1 MTEDLVQDPPSPPP
15 AAPPPEASPW
25 LYAGPLLLLLVVV
38 FLPIVRG
45 TETFVLRDVLNAH
58 LPMKWSQAEAMRHGT
73 FFPILDP
80 YRAGGQPLAGNL
92 NAAPFYPDNLL
103 YLLGSTF
110 WAFNFHFWL
119 HLMLAP
125 FAFYWLARSWG
136 LGREPAWAA
145 AAFYTVSGFFLSHLS
160 FYNLIAGAAVA
171 PALVAACM
179 DLVRFPRRRGL
190 LAPVVAVLWT
200 LLVLG
205 GDPLMGILAFL
216 LAVTGMALVWRQ
228 GSPGSPRTVVALLA
242 AAFAAGTLVAL
253 PQIVEFLRI
262 LPFSYR
268 GYQGYSE
275 KVATI
280 SSLDS
285 RQIAEWFLPFLFGR
299 PDVIDRGAFWGLQF
313 YTGFPPFYFSL
324 YPGLLTFTLI
334 AAAGRPRGRSV
345 NRVWAWSWGWTA
357 FGVFFSLGRFNP
369 VAAWLLSWQKTLRY
383 PIKFWLPAAVGASLL
398 CGLGFARLRDADPGV
413 AAAARRRLG
422 LTLLFLGVAFA
433 TFWIFLNASPR
444 VAMDWMN
451 LFIPKTTGFIANERL
466 RWAGLTF
473 LTLALLAAFAFAL
486 RISRRWWRIGGP
498 LLLLLHIGSQLWLL
512 RPLYPMDPVI
522 PYLNP
527 PPALQWVP
535 PGSLVVNPDFNY
547 LFGPS
552 QLRQGNFPAPTLQ
565 WVERRSFYEL
575 FPFAGPI
582 WKLRYELNTAPEGL
596 DAYLSRAAQFAIK
609 GVKTNEE
616 RFRLLAAWGI
626 GRVLVDHPLQ
636 PPSARSRLLTTLPS
650 FGGELYVYE
659 VLDRA
664 DEVFLARRVF
674 HERDVP
680 AAFARL
686 ASAQLDPRQDAVLID
701 PKGSPVQPLE
711 ETGGG
716 TARFLHVA
724 PEEIEVETDAGS
736 RGALLVLQRANLLF
750 LADLDGKPAR
760 VLTANAHHIGVRIPE
775 GHHKVRFWIDRRPLH
790 RALWGALA
798 GLIGIVGLGLWT
810 TPKDPGR
817 LSSIQGNLEVEGQMP
832 SVESRP

>member
-1 MTEDLVQDPPSPPP
+1 LEGPLTVADILSAPVAKTNHEMTEKPVQSPPP
-15 AAPPPEASPW
+15 APPPEASPW
-25 LYAGPLLLLLVVV
+25 LYAGPLLLLLVLV

-73 FFPILDP
+73 FPILDP

-103 YLLGSTF
+103 YLVGSTL
-110 WAFNFHFWL
+110 WALNFHFWL

-160 FYNLIAGAAVA
+160 FYNLVAGAAVA
-171 PALVAACM
+171 PALAAACM

-190 LAPVVAVLWT
+190 LAPAVAVLWT

-216 LAVTGMALVWRQ
+216 LAVTGMALIWRQ
-228 GSPGSPRTVVALLA
+228 SSPGSGRTVVALLA
-242 AAFAAGTLVAL
+242 TAFAAGTLIAL

-275 KVATI
+275 KTASI
-280 SSLDS
+280 SSLDP
-285 RQIAEWFLPFLFGR
+285 RQIAEWLIPFLFGR
-299 PDVIDRGAFWGLQF
+299 SDIIDRGAFWGLQF
-313 YTGFPPFYFSL
+313 YTGFAPFYFSL
-324 YPGLLTFTLI
+324 YPGLLTFGLI
-334 AAAGRPRGRSV
+334 AASGRPRGRAAA
-345 NRVWAWSWGWTA
+345 WAWGWIV

-398 CGLGFARLRDADPGV
+398 CGVGFARLRDADPGV
-413 AAAARRRLG
+413 AAAARQRLG
-422 LTLLFLGVAFA
+422 LTLLFFGGAFA
-433 TFWIFLNASPR
+433 TFWIFLTASPR
-444 VAMDWMN
+444 LSLAWMN
-451 LFIPKTTGFIANERL
+451 LFIPRPPEFIANERL
-466 RWAGLTF
+466 RWAGLSFVT
-473 LTLALLAAFAFAL
+473 LGLLLALSLAL

-498 LLLLLHIGSQLWLL
+498 LLLALHVGSQLWLL
-512 RPLYPMDPVI
+512 RPLYPMDSVV

-527 PPALQWVP
+527 PPALRWMPQSVI
-535 PGSLVVNPDFNY
+535 VVNPDFNY

-552 QLRQGNFPAPTLQ
+552 QLRQGKFPEATLQ

-575 FPFAGPI
+575 FPFTGPL

-596 DAYLSRAAQFAIK
+596 DAFLSRAAQFAVK
-609 GVKTNEE
+609 GAKTNEE
-616 RFRLLAAWGI
+616 RFRLLAAWGV

-636 PPSARSRLLTTLPS
+636 PPSARSQLLATVPS
-650 FGGELYVYE
+650 FGGELYIYE

-664 DEVFLARRVF
+664 AEVFLARRVF

-680 AAFARL
+680 AAFTRL
-686 ASAQLDPRQDAVLID
+686 ASSQLDPRSDAVVIE
-701 PKGSPVQPLE
+701 PKGSPVRPLE

-716 TARFLHVA
+716 TARFLRME
-724 PEEIEVETDAGS
+724 PEEIEVEAEAGPG
-736 RGALLVLQRANLLF
+736 GALLVLQRANLLF
-750 LADLDGKPAR
+750 LAELDGRPVR
-760 VLTANAHHIGVRIPE
+760 VLTANAHHIGVRVPA
-775 GHHKVRFWIDRRPLH
+775 GRHRVRFWIDRRPLH

-798 GLIGIVGLGLWT
+798 GLIGVVALGWWGKT
-810 TPKDPGR
+810 RT
-817 LSSIQGNLEVEGQMP
+817 
-832 SVESRP
+832 

>member
-1 MTEDLVQDPPSPPP
+1 MTEDPAQSPPP
-15 AAPPPEASPW
+15 APAPPPEASPW
-25 LYAGPLLLLLVVV
+25 LYAGPLLLLLVLV
-38 FLPIVRG
+38 FLPIARG

-73 FFPILDP
+73 FPILDP

-145 AAFYTVSGFFLSHLS
+145 AACYTVSGFFLSHLS

-171 PALVAACM
+171 PALIAACM
-179 DLVRFPRRRGL
+179 YLVRLPRRRGL

-228 GSPGSPRTVVALLA
+228 GSPGSPRMVVGLLA

-280 SSLDS
+280 SSLDP

-299 PDVIDRGAFWGLQF
+299 PDIIDRGAFWGLQF

-324 YPGLLTFTLI
+324 YPGLLTFALI
-334 AAAGRPRGRSV
+334 AAAGWPRGQSL
-345 NRVWAWSWGWTA
+345 NRVWAWSWGWIA

-369 VAAWLLSWQKTLRY
+369 VAAWLLSWQKSLRY

-398 CGLGFARLRDADPGV
+398 CGVGFARLRDADPEV

-422 LTLLFLGVAFA
+422 LTLLFFGVAFA

-444 VAMDWMN
+444 MAMDWMN
-451 LFIPKTTGFIANERL
+451 LFIPKTMDFIANERL

-473 LTLALLAAFAFAL
+473 LTLALLAALAVAL

-498 LLLLLHIGSQLWLL
+498 LLLLLHVGSQLWLL
-512 RPLYPMDPVI
+512 RPLYPMDSVI

-535 PGSLVVNPDFNY
+535 PGTLVVNPDFNY

-575 FPFAGPI
+575 FPFAGPL

-596 DAYLSRAAQFAIK
+596 DAYLSRAAQFAVK
-609 GVKTNEE
+609 GAKTNEE

-636 PPSARSRLLTTLPS
+636 PPSVRSRLLATIPS

-686 ASAQLDPRQDAVLID
+686 ASAQLDPRSDAVLIE
-701 PKGSPVQPLE
+701 PRGAPVRPLE

-716 TARFLHVA
+716 TARFLRME
-724 PEEIEVETDAGS
+724 PEEIEVAADAGPG
-736 RGALLVLQRANLLF
+736 GALLVLQRANLLF
-750 LADLDGKPAR
+750 LADLDGQPAP
-760 VLTANAHHIGVRIPE
+760 VLTANAHHTGVRIPA
-775 GHHKVRFWIDRRPLH
+775 GHHRVRFWIDRRPLH

-798 GLIGIVGLGLWT
+798 GLIGIVGVGWWARRQL
-810 TPKDPGR
+810 PVPA
-817 LSSIQGNLEVEGQMP
+817 
-832 SVESRP
+832 RP